1 MTFSDS
7 EEHIMSKI
15 LAAVEDEPT
24 MEHIEKRH
32 ILSVLTFPN
41 LEIRINEQV
50 VYHNGIPVPL
60 THHEF
65 FTLLYLAQHPSWVL
79 SKSMI
84 YEAVWKADPEHCGA
98 AVTNVVY
105 SLRRKIGEGY
115 IETVVGSRYRFVGLE
130 FGGDSIGK
138 VLVVTFTGDEEEIA
152 DKVVS
157 ALMNKGNFEYME
169 RKAEEALY
177 FRDLTIYPDK
187 REVYHRGK
195 EAGLTFTQFEILH
208 ILARKPGRVFTKEI
222 LYELLWDELYS
233 NSADIVMSHISR
245 IRKKIEDNSQKP
257 FYIQTVW
264 SVGYRFNPNA
274 VK

>member
-1 MTFSDS
+1 MN
-7 EEHIMSKI
+7 IWN
-15 LAAVEDEPT
+15 
-24 MEHIEKRH
+24 R
-32 ILSVLTFPN
+32 
-41 LEIRINEQV
+41 R
-50 VYHNGIPVPL
+50 
-60 THHEF
+60 
-65 FTLLYLAQHPSWVL
+65 
-79 SKSMI
+79 
-84 YEAVWKADPEHCGA
+84 
-98 AVTNVVY
+98 
-105 SLRRKIGEGY
+105 RRKHY
-115 IETVVGSRYRFVGLE
+115 I
-130 FGGDSIGK
+130 
-138 VLVVTFTGDEEEIA
+138 
-152 DKVVS
+152 
-157 ALMNKGNFEYME
+157 N
-169 RKAEEALY
+169 

-208 ILARKPGRVFTKEI
+208 ILARKPGQVFTKEI

>member
-1 MTFSDS
+1 MQ
-7 EEHIMSKI
+7 
-15 LAAVEDEPT
+15 
-24 MEHIEKRH
+24 
-32 ILSVLTFPN
+32 
-41 LEIRINEQV
+41 EQ
-50 VYHNGIPVPL
+50 
-60 THHEF
+60 
-65 FTLLYLAQHPSWVL
+65 
-79 SKSMI
+79 
-84 YEAVWKADPEHCGA
+84 
-98 AVTNVVY
+98 NV
-105 SLRRKIGEGY
+105 
-115 IETVVGSRYRFVGLE
+115 
-130 FGGDSIGK
+130 GGDSIGK
-138 VLVVTFTGDEEEIA
+138 LLVVTFTGDEEEIA

-169 RKAEEALY
+169 QKAEEALY

-208 ILARKPGRVFTKEI
+208 ILARKPGQVFTKEI